1 MRRTV
6 SVIGLGFIG
15 LPLAICLCERGFR
28 VIGVDTDPTKINA
41 LKNGTAYVQEDYE
54 GMTLTER
61 LQKHLASGAF
71 TPTTQVAQATEEAT
85 AHLIT
90 VGIPT
95 DEGTGALNLDPL
107 LDVVTNLGKSIQRD
121 HLVILRSTVVPGSVE
136 TKLVPI
142 LEEMSGLSAGVDFH
156 VAYAAER
163 VAEGRAMKEF
173 QTLDIVVGGITED
186 CAKAAADV
194 LQQLTDGKIH
204 ITDLRVAQLSKVI
217 ENAQR
222 DVNLAIVN
230 ELKSVAQMHGIDL
243 AELIAMVN
251 THPRVNLLLPSVG
264 VGGYCIPNAYH
275 YLQASVDI
283 DLPLFQTA
291 RAINAEV
298 PATVV
303 QQMVSDLWQV
313 GKHID
318 KSIVAVLG
326 LGMKDGSNDLRQS
339 PPIHCVEELLGRGA
353 QIQAFDPLVE
363 RPLPYQVA
371 SLEACVTGADAI
383 LVGAWQPAFDKGD
396 WPELLRLTN
405 NPVVIVDPRHRIRSR
420 TASFAELPVV
430 SKG

>member
-15 LPLAICLCERGFR
+15 LPLSICLCERGFR
-28 VIGVDTDPTKINA
+28 VIGVDTDSHKIDT
-41 LKNGTAYVQEDYE
+41 LKKGTAYVQEDYE
-54 GMTLTER
+54 GKTLTQR
-61 LQKHLASGAF
+61 LRSHLASGAF
-71 TPTTQVAQATEEAT
+71 TPTTNVEDATNEAT
-85 AHLIT
+85 AHLVT

-95 DEGTGALNLDPL
+95 DEGTGSLNLQPL
-107 LDVVTNLGKSIQRD
+107 IDVMENLGKSIQRGQ
-121 HLVILRSTVVPGSVE
+121 LVIVRSTVVPGSVE

-163 VAEGRAMKEF
+163 VAEGRALKEF
-173 QTLDIVVGGITED
+173 QTLDIVLGGLTEA
-186 CAKAAADV
+186 CGKMAADV
-194 LQQLTDGKIH
+194 LQNLTDGEIH

-217 ENAQR
+217 ENVQR

-230 ELKSVAQMHGIDL
+230 ELKAVSHTHGVDL

-251 THPRVNLLLPSVG
+251 THPRVNLLFPSIG

-303 QQMVSDLWQV
+303 QQLVSDLWQV
-313 GKHID
+313 GKRID
-318 KSIVAVLG
+318 ESTVAVLG
-326 LGMKDGSNDLRQS
+326 LGMKDGSNDLRHS
-339 PPIHCVEELLGRGA
+339 PPILCVEELLGRGA

-363 RPLPYQVA
+363 RPLPYQCE
-371 SLEACVTGADAI
+371 SLEACLKGADAV
-383 LVGAWQPAFDKGD
+383 LVGAWQPAFDDGD
-396 WPELLRLTN
+396 WSELLRLTN
-405 NPVVIVDPRHRIRSR
+405 SPVVIVDPRHRIRSR
-420 TASFAELPVV
+420 TASFSGLPVV
-430 SKG
+430 SNG